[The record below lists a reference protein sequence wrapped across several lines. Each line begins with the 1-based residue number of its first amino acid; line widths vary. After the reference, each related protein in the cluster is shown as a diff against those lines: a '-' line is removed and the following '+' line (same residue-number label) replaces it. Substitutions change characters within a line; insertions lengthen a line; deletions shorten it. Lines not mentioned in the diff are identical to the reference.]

1 MVANQ
6 IQQTLFQHLKN
17 QLPAH
22 LSLVEE
28 VADLLQ
34 ISSDSAYRRIR
45 GEKSISLEELQ
56 KLCSRFKLSVDQVL
70 HLQSDAFIFT
80 GQLTNSSD
88 FTFETW
94 MQTDIKHLERIL
106 TFKQRHL
113 YYLAKEIPFFY
124 YFLIPEV
131 TAFKSFFFKK
141 SILHYDSLKGA
152 KFSLDDDHNEVI
164 SLGKTISSLFAQIP
178 STEIWNVENL
188 TSTIRQIEFYKLTG
202 IFRSDNDVLCIL
214 EKLGELLNHI
224 EAQTAEGKKFLPGR
238 QPADNAPAV
247 NMYVNEL
254 IMGDNLILAQLDNI
268 QVSYLNHS
276 IINFVTTFDHRFN
289 TYMKQ
294 TLDNIT
300 NKSTAI
306 SRVNEKA
313 RIQFFSRIQEK
324 IGRAR
329 AGLFD

>member
-22 LSLVEE
+22 LSLVDE

-70 HLQSDAFIFT
+70 HLQSDAFIFS

-94 MQTDIKHLERIL
+94 MQTDIKHLEKIL
-106 TFKQRHL
+106 SFKQRHL

-124 YFLIPEV
+124 YFLVPEV

-141 SILHYDSLKGA
+141 SILHYENLKGA
-152 KFSLDDDHNEVI
+152 RFSLDDDHSEVI
-164 SLGKTISSLFAQIP
+164 ALGKKISQTFAQIP

-202 IFRSDNDVLCIL
+202 IFRSGNDVLRIL
-214 EKLGELLNHI
+214 EKLGELLQHI
-224 EAQTAEGKKFLPGR
+224 ERQAAEGKKLLPG
-238 QPADNAPAV
+238 QQANDNSPAF
-247 NMYVNEL
+247 NMYINEL
-254 IMGDNLILAQLDNI
+254 IMGDNLILAQLDSMQI
-268 QVSYLNHS
+268 TYINHS
-276 IINFVTTFDHRFN
+276 IINFITTHDQRFN

-294 TLDNIT
+294 TMDNMT

-306 SRVNEKA
+306 SGVNEKA
-313 RIQFFSRIQEK
+313 RIKFFGRMQDK
-324 IGRAR
+324 INRAR
-329 AGLFD
+329 AELID

>member
-22 LSLVEE
+22 LSLVDE

-141 SILHYDSLKGA
+141 SILHYESLKGA

-164 SLGKTISSLFAQIP
+164 SLGKTISALFAQIP

-214 EKLGELLNHI
+214 EKLGELLNHV
-224 EAQTAEGKKFLPGR
+224 EAQAAEGKKFLPGS
-238 QPADNAPAV
+238 QPADNAPTV

-276 IINFVTTFDHRFN
+276 IINFVTTFDQRFN

-294 TLDNIT
+294 TIDNMT
-300 NKSTAI
+300 TKSTAI

-313 RIQFFSRIQEK
+313 RIKFFGRIQEK

>member
-106 TFKQRHL
+106 SFKQRHL

-141 SILHYDSLKGA
+141 SILHYESLKGA
-152 KFSLDDDHNEVI
+152 RFSLDDDHNEVI
-164 SLGKTISSLFAQIP
+164 ALGNTISSLFAQIP

-202 IFRSDNDVLCIL
+202 IFRSDKDVLCIL
-214 EKLGELLNHI
+214 EKLGELLKHI
-224 EAQTAEGKKFLPGR
+224 EAQAAEGKKMLPGA
-238 QPADNAPAV
+238 QPADDAPAV

-254 IMGDNLILAQLDNI
+254 IMGDNLILAQLGNI

-276 IINFVTTFDHRFN
+276 IINFVTTFDQRFN

-294 TLDNIT
+294 TIDNMT

-313 RIQFFSRIQEK
+313 RIKFFSRIQEK

>member
-22 LSLVEE
+22 LSLVDE

-94 MQTDIKHLERIL
+94 MRTDIKHLERIL
-106 TFKQRHL
+106 AFKQRHL

-141 SILHYDSLKGA
+141 SILHYESLKGA

-164 SLGKTISSLFAQIP
+164 SLGKTISALFAQIP

-202 IFRSDNDVLCIL
+202 IFRSDKDVLCIL
-214 EKLGELLNHI
+214 EKLGELLNQI
-224 EAQTAEGKKFLPGR
+224 EAQAVEGKKILPGR
-238 QPADNAPAV
+238 EPAEDAPAV

-276 IINFVTTFDHRFN
+276 IINFVTTFDQRFN

-294 TLDNIT
+294 TIDNMT

-313 RIQFFSRIQEK
+313 RIKFFGRIREK

>member
-22 LSLVEE
+22 LSLVDE

-94 MQTDIKHLERIL
+94 METDIKHLERIL

-141 SILHYDSLKGA
+141 SILHYESLKGA

-164 SLGKTISSLFAQIP
+164 SLGNKISALFAQIP

-214 EKLGELLNHI
+214 DKLGELLNHI
-224 EAQTAEGKKFLPGR
+224 EAQAAEGKKFLPGR
-238 QPADNAPAV
+238 QPGEEAPAV

-254 IMGDNLILAQLDNI
+254 IMGDNLILAQLDNM

-276 IINFVTTFDHRFN
+276 IINFVTTFDLRFN

-294 TLDNIT
+294 TIDNMT

-313 RIQFFSRIQEK
+313 RIKFFGRIQEK